1 MTATRTYTPS
11 SSSCR
16 SSPALTGWGPPTKDQ
31 GALMTPEARMRA
43 ALEPK
48 SSVPSR
54 AVKAIPPPPGTG
66 RPVPVNPM
74 G

>member
-1 MTATRTYTPS
+1 
-11 SSSCR
+11 
-16 SSPALTGWGPPTKDQ
+16 
-31 GALMTPEARMRA
+31 MTPEARMRA

-66 RPVPVNPM
+66 RPVPVNRM

>member
-1 MTATRTYTPS
+1 
-11 SSSCR
+11 
-16 SSPALTGWGPPTKDQ
+16 LT
-31 GALMTPEARMRA
+31 TPEAKMRA

-54 AVKAIPPPPGTG
+54 AVNAIPLPPGTG
-66 RPVPVNPM
+66 RPEPVNPM